1 MTAISNHVGAAGLP
15 GTASQLE
22 IDSLFEEER
31 TPNKKRSMKA
41 IAMVATLGGLL
52 FGYDTGV
59 IAGAL
64 PFMTDT
70 VAKGGLGL
78 TPVTEG
84 LVTSSLLFGAAFGAL
99 YGGRLS
105 DRFGRRHNILM
116 LAGIFFLGAVGTA
129 LAPNVG
135 VMILARIVLGIAVG
149 AASATVP
156 VYLAEIA
163 PRELRGRLVA
173 VDQLMIVTGQLLAYS
188 TNAVLAN
195 LWDGHSTWRIM
206 LFIASVPA
214 IALWIGMHFMPETA
228 RWFACK
234 GRFGEALD
242 VLRATRRKEY
252 DIKGELSEMLT
263 VAHDSAAAREGGWS
277 DLKTPWIKRLVFIG
291 VGIAI
296 LQQLTGVN
304 TLMYYAPTILTKTG
318 LGTNAALTATIANG
332 VVSVVASAAGL
343 WLVGRFKRRQLLMV
357 GQAGVI
363 VSLAA
368 IGVTFGLLISPSL
381 DAGVAPATSSSY
393 IVLGCMLSFLIF
405 QQGAISPVTWVMLS
419 EIFPMKMRGFG
430 MGLSVFLL
438 WIVNAIISFSFPVL
452 ISSFGGAGTFL
463 VFAAINVGTLIF
475 SWKMV
480 PETSHLTLEELEEEF
495 RFTHA

>member
-1 MTAISNHVGAAGLP
+1 MTAISDQGRVIEIP
-15 GTASQLE
+15 EISQAQLDVLLD
-22 IDSLFEEER
+22 DSG
-31 TPNKKRSMKA
+31 PVKKRRSMKA

-70 VAKGGLGL
+70 VAHGGLGL
-78 TPVTEG
+78 TPLTEG
-84 LVTSSLLFGAAFGAL
+84 LVTSSLLAGAAFGAL

-105 DRFGRRHNILM
+105 DRFGRKHNIRI

-129 LAPNVG
+129 LAPNIAFMVA
-135 VMILARIVLGIAVG
+135 ARIVLGLAVG
-149 AASATVP
+149 GASATVP

-173 VDQLMIVTGQLLAYS
+173 VDALMIVSGQLLAFS

-195 LWDGHSTWRIM
+195 VWDGHSTWRIM

-214 IALWIGMHFMPETA
+214 IALWAGMHFMPETA
-228 RWFACK
+228 RWYACK
-234 GRFGEALD
+234 GRFGEAAN
-242 VLRATRRKEY
+242 VLLRTRGEND
-252 DIKGELSEMLT
+252 DIKTELHEMLT
-263 VAHDSAAAREGGWS
+263 VAKESAEQKAGGWA
-277 DLKTPWIKRLVFIG
+277 DLKTPWVKRLVFIG
-291 VGIAI
+291 VGIAM

-318 LGTNAALTATIANG
+318 LGTNAALTATVANG
-332 VVSVVASAAGL
+332 VVSVFASAVGL
-343 WLVGRFKRRQLLMV
+343 WLVGRFRRRQMLIV
-357 GQAGVI
+357 GQIGIIA
-363 VSLAA
+363 SLIA
-368 IGVTFGLLISPSL
+368 ISTTFHFLIQPSL
-381 DAGVAPATSSSY
+381 NAGTTPPVAGSY
-393 IVLGCMLSFLIF
+393 TVLVFMLCFLLSM
-405 QQGAISPVTWVMLS
+405 QGAVGPVAWVMLS

-430 MGLSVFLL
+430 MGLAVFML
-438 WIVNAIISFSFPVL
+438 WSVNAVISFAFPIL
-452 ISSFGGAGTFL
+452 ISVFGGAGTFAL
-463 VFAAINVGTLIF
+463 FAAVNIGTVIF

-495 RFTHA
+495 RHANV